1 MTILV
6 TGGAGFIG
14 SNLIDVLIRDH
25 NIICIDNFDAFYSR
39 ETKENNIFN
48 LMSNHKFKFINCDIL
63 VVDCLNEVFKN
74 QEIDLIIHLAA
85 KAGVRPSIQNPSEYF
100 DTNINGTLNVL
111 NLAKDLN
118 VKNFIFASSSSV
130 YGNNRKVPF
139 SENDNVD
146 NPISPYAAS
155 KRAGELICYTYHHLF
170 QMNIACLR
178 FFTVY
183 GKRQRPDLAI
193 AKFTDLIMKNKSIP
207 IYGDGTFKRDF
218 TYIDDII
225 DGIIKCANW
234 LIRVDIP
241 KYEIFNLGESET
253 HTVLELI
260 KIIEDNLQ
268 VNAIIE
274 FQDEQ
279 PGDVKCTYADIS
291 KACDF
296 LDYHPTTKIEDGIKE
311 YIKWKKLNF

>member
-1 MTILV
+1 
-6 TGGAGFIG
+6 
-14 SNLIDVLIRDH
+14 
-25 NIICIDNFDAFYSR
+25 
-39 ETKENNIFN
+39 
-48 LMSNHKFKFINCDIL
+48 
-63 VVDCLNEVFKN
+63 
-74 QEIDLIIHLAA
+74 
-85 KAGVRPSIQNPSEYF
+85 
-100 DTNINGTLNVL
+100 
-111 NLAKDLN
+111 
-118 VKNFIFASSSSV
+118 
-130 YGNNRKVPF
+130 
-139 SENDNVD
+139 
-146 NPISPYAAS
+146 
-155 KRAGELICYTYHHLF
+155 
-170 QMNIACLR
+170 MNIACLR